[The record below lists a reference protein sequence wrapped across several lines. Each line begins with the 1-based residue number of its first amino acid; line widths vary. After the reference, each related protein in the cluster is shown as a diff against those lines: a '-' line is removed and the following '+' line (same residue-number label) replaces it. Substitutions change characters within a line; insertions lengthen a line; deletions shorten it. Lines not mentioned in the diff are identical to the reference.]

1 MGDYKNMHVVSTKY
15 WAKEELFEFCRKCF
29 RPSIRLES
37 FVLKSATLD
46 KPKGGGSNFG
56 NESHESYEVLGYSKK
71 KEKDKHN
78 GWKSRFLTS

>member
-1 MGDYKNMHVVSTKY
+1 MSKRR
-15 WAKEELFEFCRKCF
+15 ALEFCRKCF

-37 FVLKSATLD
+37 FILKIRQTLD